1 MSLNAENT
9 SLNVLHELVYLDEYT
24 SKIENPTLLLIT
36 RTGKTIGKIPRYYD
50 WNFSL
55 VGNGIDEISF
65 SVDKYTDG
73 VKCPVWDKLID
84 FAVVEI
90 ENVARY
96 ELSVSYTDNE
106 KTTKSIVGQSLEV
119 ELDIPIYE
127 LHVNDEE
134 AITADI
140 TEINKDDFDENGDFI
155 PTVLCNKN
163 DKTHSLLHRIL
174 ADKAPHWD
182 IGYVTPYVAM
192 DEDSQPIETTSF
204 QREYTVDGDK
214 IYDFLTGDV
223 ATEANVVFLFDTVHR
238 LINMYSLCDCID
250 QEAGEVLAKGIG
262 ADTGILIS
270 KNKLAQEIGIES
282 NKDSMKNCLRVEGGD
297 EMITNMVKVVN
308 VNSSNYLYQF
318 ADFQYEDMGEPL
330 TNALKSYQELI
341 ESKQDEYYGEDGIY
355 TKLCD
360 AYDDL
365 YYYESTMMP
374 DTSKVTDIP
383 SIEDQYQTMISELQG
398 VEIGVVSLNHYDST
412 YFPGITNNITSFA
425 SVIVHSKYDV
435 DVIDGTTS
443 YDSNTKIWKGKLKL
457 IDSTDNTN
465 YYPKDESIVDYISFP
480 VTTDEL
486 TYTEQKLKKTLSQG
500 NISGV
505 DADMDKCITSEDLY
519 NEFNKYSLNRLN
531 SFVDAYNSCVSVLAD
546 MNLSESKAEQDFYA
560 KYQERY
566 NIASKVQE
574 LRKKQVEQ
582 INSDIDKWTAK
593 QKDFQASCDFKSHLD
608 EIDKKL
614 YNNEEH
620 LYESFCAYRRED
632 TYKNDNYISVG
643 KELDTAALLEIAKNL
658 VDEAKKELKKSCVL
672 QRTVTTTL
680 NNLLALPEF
689 KELYDKFNIFNYI
702 RVKTDD
708 EIFKL
713 RIMKVEFNS
722 SSSSD
727 ISVTFSEQIEAIDG
741 TTSDVQSILQQA
753 SAISSNFSYTALQAK
768 KGQEVNNE
776 VSSWI
781 NDGLSAAQVSLS
793 NNNDNEVTI
802 TKAGIIC
809 KRMDDEGFYGDKQFR
824 ITGNRLYFTSDN
836 WQNVEMA
843 IGEVKINNEYRYG
856 IIADV
861 IVGNLIAGNKLI
873 IGNDDGSVTITSSGI
888 IIKNGTIQSA
898 NYSSDEKTGSIINLD
913 DGTFSFGGGDLV
925 YDGKDVTVSGKI
937 VAEKGGT
944 IGAFTLGSGST
955 GALTNT
961 SGNYT
966 VTLRGVQS
974 NVANGVFFITDKSSG
989 SNVYPFRVNG
999 DGSFFATKATI
1010 SGNIKGSTI
1019 TGSDINGGTIS
1030 IGTNG
1035 LFPAFYVNKNGDLT
1049 TYGNL
1054 NLASGAIVYSGEKL
1068 TINGVVNASAF
1079 KYEDDYFK
1087 VSISNGIL
1095 ITNKTENIETS
1106 YYVTGKNGY
1115 GMLAPNDL
1123 CLCNSNKVSD
1133 SVDLQAFG
1141 GCLEVNAP
1149 ILSTGYI
1156 TAGDN
1161 CSFHVTT
1168 KGDGLISDDGG
1179 WLIRYVDSNNHKNMV
1194 GVGNS
1199 THTSSI
1205 YSDGNVWK
1213 NGSSTT
1219 YFSTSVTSSDK
1230 RLKDYVDDLSR
1241 FKDFFMDLSPIEYTY
1256 HDGLYNIENTKP
1268 LVKWGFYA
1276 QDIIQNFKDKGMK
1289 WKEYDLVIEEMTDI
1303 STKERQYIDETY
1315 DGILKISYENF
1326 TALNTY
1332 MIQQAYKKIVE
1343 LEAEINE
1350 LKGGVAS

>member
-119 ELDIPIYE
+119 ELDIPIYG

-134 AITADI
+134 VITADI
-140 TEINKDDFDENGDFI
+140 TDINKDDFDEKGDFI

-163 DKTHSLLHRIL
+163 DKTHSLLHRVL

-192 DEDSQPIETTSF
+192 DEKSQPQETTSF

-214 IYDFLTGDV
+214 IYDFLTNDV

-250 QEAGEVLAKGIG
+250 QETGEVLAKGIG
-262 ADTGILIS
+262 TDTGILIS

-435 DVIDGTTS
+435 DVIEGTTT
-443 YDSNTKIWKGKLKL
+443 YDSSTKIWKGKLKL

-689 KELYDKFNIFNYI
+689 KELHDKFNIFNYI
-702 RVKTDD
+702 RVRTDD

-836 WQNVEMA
+836 WKNVEMA

-861 IVGNLIAGNKLI
+861 IVGNLIAGNKLL

-961 SGNYT
+961 NGNYT

-974 NVANGVFFITDKSSG
+974 NVANGVFYITDKSSG

-1010 SGNIKGSTI
+1010 SGNINSSTITGGTLSGSTI
-1019 TGSDINGGTIS
+1019 TGGNIN
-1030 IGTNG
+1030 IGNG
-1035 LFPAFYVNKNGDLT
+1035 NFVVDTSGNLT
-1049 TYGNL
+1049 TKGNL
-1054 NLASGAIVYSGEKL
+1054 NLASGSIVYSGDKL

-1079 KYEDDYFK
+1079 KYEDNDFK
-1087 VSISNGIL
+1087 VSVSNGIS
-1095 ITNKTENIETS
+1095 IINKTESIETS
-1106 YYVTGKNGY
+1106 YYIKNKFGDYSFLGANSLYLHNANAGTVYLSANDQGHLDCNKPIYMYTNDIYGTDDYVFIVNIADDTPHNLYFGYTSNAVENKELKESTTVLRGKNVKLQAHSGGKVSSSVTIDVPSDENLKNMYDIDERYEEFFMNLTPRLYSYKNIGHRKHVGY
-1115 GMLAPNDL
+1115 GARQ
-1123 CLCNSNKVSD
+1123 VE
-1133 SVDLQAFG
+1133 QALLDVGLTTEEF
-1141 GCLEVNAP
+1141 
-1149 ILSTGYI
+1149 
-1156 TAGDN
+1156 AG
-1161 CSFHVTT
+1161 
-1168 KGDGLISDDGG
+1168 
-1179 WLIRYVDSNNHKNMV
+1179 
-1194 GVGNS
+1194 
-1199 THTSSI
+1199 
-1205 YSDGNVWK
+1205 
-1213 NGSSTT
+1213 
-1219 YFSTSVTSSDK
+1219 
-1230 RLKDYVDDLSR
+1230 
-1241 FKDFFMDLSPIEYTY
+1241 
-1256 HDGLYNIENTKP
+1256 
-1268 LVKWGFYA
+1268 
-1276 QDIIQNFKDKGMK
+1276 
-1289 WKEYDLVIEEMTDI
+1289 LVIQKDVTLDKDELGLDEDKHFDELYSLRYEEF
-1303 STKERQYIDETY
+1303 
-1315 DGILKISYENF
+1315 G
-1326 TALNTY
+1326 ALY
-1332 MIQQAYKKIVE
+1332 AHMLQKALKKIDK
-1343 LEAEINE
+1343 LEAEINK